1 MPRIILLL
9 VLGFILWY
17 LWQYAKGLQ
26 KKDPKER
33 KAAWWKFV
41 FITLFV
47 VTLSLVVTGRA
58 HWLAAAVAGLLPLAK
73 SLLVLGARSMPL
85 FNLWQRHSS
94 SQFGPRIKTPYL
106 DIKINLRNGHIDGK
120 VLQGEFAECMLST
133 LDRLQL
139 DKLLEAL
146 RNVDREGTM
155 LLQAYLAR
163 RFGASGQR
171 GERQQD
177 YQQQYQRQQSQ
188 SSGGVTKQEAWQILG
203 LEPEANKDTIIKAHK
218 RLIQK
223 LHPDRGGNDYLAAKV
238 NAAKDVLLDGK

>member
-9 VLGFILWY
+9 ILGFILWY

-26 KKDPKER
+26 KKDPKVR

-41 FITLFV
+41 FIALFG

-58 HWLAAAVAGLLPLAK
+58 HWLAVAVAGLLPLAK
-73 SLLVLGARSMPL
+73 GLLVLGARSMPL
-85 FNLWQRHSS
+85 FNLWQRHSN

-133 LDRLQL
+133 LDQLQL

-171 GERQQD
+171 GEG
-177 YQQQYQRQQSQ
+177 QQQYQQQQSQ
-188 SSGGVTKQEAWQILG
+188 GSSGLTKQEAWQILG
-203 LEPEANKDTIIKAHK
+203 LEPEANQDAIIKAHK

-238 NAAKDVLLDGK
+238 NAAKDTLLDGK